1 MITVIV
7 GPRSSGKTTVA
18 LALMTTLHGLCDNDI
33 ILFDEYEEGLAYI
46 TMGIEG
52 LNAAWRRGK
61 QPARFMDTPKYV
73 YVTTR
78 ELTSELEAVAA
89 FIIHT
94 ESKL

>member
-7 GPRSSGKTTVA
+7 GSRSSGKTTIA
-18 LALMTTLHGLCDNDI
+18 LSLMAAMHGLRANDTM
-33 ILFDEYEEGLAYI
+33 LFDEYENGVAYI

-61 QPARFMDTPKYV
+61 QQARFMDTPQHV

-78 ELTSELEAVAA
+78 ELTPELEAVAT